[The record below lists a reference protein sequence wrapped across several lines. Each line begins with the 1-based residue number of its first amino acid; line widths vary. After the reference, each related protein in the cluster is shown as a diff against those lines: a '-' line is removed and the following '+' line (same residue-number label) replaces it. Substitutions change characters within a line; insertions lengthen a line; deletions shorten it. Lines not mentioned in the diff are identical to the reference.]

1 MDTRRNNVISLIE
14 FLLNYEYNQLIK
26 FLLRYVLCNDFSYL
40 QMFIRNLFFLLI
52 CFISLNC
59 IISFSID
66 IMFVNFP
73 FSIWQC
79 LWDNRWDFEKKVSLN
94 SWTSTSE
101 LGGSCAFKNKRSF
114 NLTLCRGS
122 KRLLLRLS
130 RIFYLEDLFLHSR
143 LQGQEEWVSRDG
155 GFSCLS
161 VLISL
166 RLISY

>member
-1 MDTRRNNVISLIE
+1 MNIINWLSFFFVTFSATIFRTCRCLFEISSSCL
-14 FLLNYEYNQLIK
+14 
-26 FLLRYVLCNDFSYL
+26 YVLFHQTALYHFQLTLCSW
-40 QMFIRNLFFLLI
+40 IFL
-52 CFISLNC
+52 SQYDNAYEK
-59 IISFSID
+59 S
-66 IMFVNFP
+66 
-73 FSIWQC
+73 
-79 LWDNRWDFEKKVSLN
+79 NRWDFEKKVSLN
-94 SWTSTSE
+94 SWTRTSE